1 MIACDLLFL
10 DKELGKAVSMA
21 HDLAVRLSRWARKTQ
36 QCTERARE
44 GALTEESA

>member
-1 MIACDLLFL
+1 
-10 DKELGKAVSMA
+10 MA
-21 HDLAVRLSRWARKTQ
+21 HDLAVRLSRWARKRQ